1 MLGATNL
8 PVTGESWGGTGAGAT
23 LTRAP
28 GTRWYKLGLSGP
40 DPDAIANAISV
51 GRFNDLIFLLL

>member
-1 MLGATNL
+1 M
-8 PVTGESWGGTGAGAT
+8 TGESRGGTGAGAT